1 MSKSAGYDRHI
12 SIFSPEGKLYQVE
25 YAIKA
30 TKSSGLTTVG
40 IRGQDSVCVATQ
52 KKIPDA
58 LTDPEYVTN
67 IYAINSTI
75 GCIVTGLPAD
85 GRSLVIRARQ
95 IAADFQDKNGYECP
109 AHWLSYKVANLGQL
123 YTQHAYMRPYGVTM
137 VFFAIDEE
145 KGPQLY
151 KVDPAGKY
159 YGCRACAA
167 GTKEEEATAML
178 EKIHKKKENGT
189 EAETIS
195 NTIMCLQTVLGVD
208 FKAKDV
214 DVAVVST
221 ADRRVR
227 RLTEMEIDEYLNA
240 IAEKD

>member
-30 TKSSGLTTVG
+30 AKSSGLTTVG
-40 IRGQDSVCVATQ
+40 IRGTDSVCVATQ

-67 IYAINSTI
+67 IYTINNSI

-85 GRSLVIRARQ
+85 GRSLIIRARQ
-95 IAADFQDKNGYECP
+95 IAADFHDKNGYECP
-109 AHWLSYKVANLGQL
+109 VHWLSYKVANLGQL
-123 YTQHAYMRPYGVTM
+123 YTQHAYMRPYGVTT

-145 KGPQLY
+145 KGPQLF

-159 YGCRACAA
+159 YGCRACSA
-167 GTKEEEATAML
+167 GTKEEEATSIL
-178 EKIHKKKENGT
+178 EKIMKKKGNASES
-189 EAETIS
+189 ETVS
-195 NTIMCLQTVLGVD
+195 NTIMSLQTVLGVD

-214 DVAVVST
+214 DVAVVSVANRT
-221 ADRRVR
+221 VR
-227 RLTEMEIDEYLNA
+227 RLTEAEIDEHLNA
-240 IAEKD
+240 IAERD

>member
-1 MSKSAGYDRHI
+1 MSKTAGYDRHI

-30 TKSSGLTTVG
+30 AKSSGLTTVG
-40 IRGQDSVCVATQ
+40 IRGKDSVCVATQ

-58 LTDPEYVTN
+58 LTDPEFVTN
-67 IYAINSTI
+67 IYTINSSI

-85 GRSLVIRARQ
+85 GRSLVVRARQ

-109 AHWLSYKVANLGQL
+109 VHWLSYKVANLGQL
-123 YTQHAYMRPYGVTM
+123 YTQHAYMRPYGVTS

-145 KGPQLY
+145 KGPQLF

-159 YGCRACAA
+159 YGCRGCAA
-167 GTKEEEATAML
+167 GAKEEEATAML
-178 EKIHKKKENGT
+178 EKINKKKENAS
-189 EAETIS
+189 EQETVG

-214 DVAVVST
+214 DVAVVSV

-227 RLTEMEIDEYLNA
+227 KLNESEIDEYLNV

>member
-30 TKSSGLTTVG
+30 AKSGGLTTVG
-40 IRGQDSVCVATQ
+40 IRGKDSVCVVTQ

-67 IYAINSTI
+67 IYSVTPNM

-95 IAADFQDKNGYECP
+95 IASDFQDKNGYECP
-109 AHWLSYKVANLGQL
+109 VHWLAYKLANLGQL
-123 YTQHAYMRPYGVTM
+123 YTQHAYMRPYGVTTI
-137 VFFAIDEE
+137 VFAIDEE
-145 KGPQLY
+145 KGAQLY
-151 KVDPAGKY
+151 KVDPAGKF

-167 GTKEEEATAML
+167 GTKEEEATTLL
-178 EKIHKKKENGT
+178 EKIVKKKELTN
-189 EAETIS
+189 ESETIA
-195 NTIMCLQTVLGVD
+195 NTIGCLQTVLGSD
-208 FKAKDV
+208 FKARDV
-214 DVAVVST
+214 DVAVVSIGNL
-221 ADRRVR
+221 RVR
-227 RLTEMEIDEYLNA
+227 KLTEIEVDEYLTS
-240 IAEKD
+240 IAERD

>member
-1 MSKSAGYDRHI
+1 MSKAAGYDRHI

-30 TKSSGLTTVG
+30 AKSSGLTTVA
-40 IRGQDSVCVATQ
+40 IRGKDSVCVATQ

-58 LTDPEYVTN
+58 LTDPEYITN
-67 IYAINSTI
+67 IYSISGNI

-95 IAADFQDKNGYECP
+95 IASEFQDKNGYECP
-109 AHWLSYKVANLGQL
+109 VHWLSYKVANLGQL

-137 VFFAIDEE
+137 IFFGIDDE

-167 GTKEEEATAML
+167 GTKEEEATSML
-178 EKIHKKKENGT
+178 EKIHKKKENVDET
-189 EAETIS
+189 ETIG
-195 NTIMCLQTVLGVD
+195 NTIMCLQNVLGVD

-214 DVAVVST
+214 DVAIVSL

-227 RLTEMEIDEYLNA
+227 KLTEAQIDDHLNV